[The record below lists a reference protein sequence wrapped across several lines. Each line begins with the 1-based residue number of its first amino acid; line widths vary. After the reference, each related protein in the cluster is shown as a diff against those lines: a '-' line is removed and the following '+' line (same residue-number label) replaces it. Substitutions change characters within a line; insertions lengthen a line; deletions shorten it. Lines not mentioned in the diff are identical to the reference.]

1 MCRSAGCLPLRLLEA
16 TEGLALP
23 AASNL
28 PRLSGPSLV
37 LEGSQGNTP
46 KHPHRR
52 KPTAGVTAAGEPCA
66 GGRCRGGRENK
77 GAGLRR
83 EVCGP
88 APAQGFRGGSPR
100 CFPGNLLGER
110 RLDDKGPFQ
119 PWPVTNQILGPNVF
133 KVSAPFPL
141 SRGSPEPTC
150 AHRPRACSPQTR
162 HCRWGRRDIIIASLR
177 E

>member
-66 GGRCRGGRENK
+66 GGRQVQGWAGEQ

-88 APAQGFRGGSPR
+88 APAQGFRGA
-100 CFPGNLLGER
+100 R
-110 RLDDKGPFQ
+110 RAVFQ
-119 PWPVTNQILGPNVF
+119 EIY
-133 KVSAPFPL
+133 
-141 SRGSPEPTC
+141 
-150 AHRPRACSPQTR
+150 
-162 HCRWGRRDIIIASLR
+162 
-177 E
+177 